1 MSNTSKVTP
10 YDSAESN
17 ALVEAGIEMA
27 AACIGAVAV
36 GTVALCRWLVEE
48 TSEDREAAA
57 YLKEELRRERIQ
69 RAVTADLAVG
79 RAEPL
84 RLSSVGLHLRDPE
97 SLVRSAERL
106 GYRLVEPRVPLIEQP
121 QILLSRPSGE
131 RLAIEHT
138 SRGKLVVHTAGDQ
151 SRVQTLV
158 RQHSVDRATEHLKSS
173 GMDVRVV
180 TLPNG
185 EVQMLASERRT
196 DRRAGAAKV
205 RTQVHADGT
214 VWVDVDEIKGNRCQ
228 EVVADLAGAIGG
240 QVSSMT
246 KKDAYFQLPGEPTKV
261 KVKV

>member
-10 YDSAESN
+10 YDHAELGTL
-17 ALVEAGIEMA
+17 AKAGIEIT
-27 AACIGAVAV
+27 AACMGAVAA

-48 TSEDREAAA
+48 TPEDRAAVDH
-57 YLKEELRRERIQ
+57 LKEKLRRERIQ
-69 RAVTADLAVG
+69 RVVTADLAVG

-84 RLSSVGLHLRDPE
+84 HLSSVGLHLRDPG
-97 SLVRSAERL
+97 SLVRSAEKL
-106 GYRLVEPRVPLIEQP
+106 GYRLVEPSAPLMGLP

-131 RLAIEHT
+131 RLAIQHT
-138 SRGKLVVHTAGDQ
+138 PRGKLVVHTAGHQ

-158 RQHSVDRATEHLKSS
+158 RQHSVDRAMEHLKNS
-173 GMDVRVV
+173 GMDVRVA

-185 EVQMLASERRT
+185 EVQMLACERCT
-196 DRRAGAAKV
+196 DRRGSAAEV
-205 RTQVHADGT
+205 RTQIRTDGT
-214 VWVDVDEIKGNRCQ
+214 VWVDVDKVKGNRCQ
-228 EVVADLAGAIGG
+228 EIVADLAGAIGG